1 MPAKH
6 ASGPFYLKKPAADRL
21 AELLGVPVSP
31 RTLEGWDIPYVV
43 VNGRVRYVEEVLEAA
58 AAARLAAAPRRTG
71 RVKRHPAA
79 SVEAAASV

>member
-43 VNGRVRYVEEVLEAA
+43 VAGCVT
-58 AAARLAAAPRRTG
+58 PRRSL
-71 RVKRHPAA
+71 RPPRRHGSPPPRGAQGA
-79 SVEAAASV
+79 SSVILPPL

>member
-6 ASGPFYLKKPAADRL
+6 PSGPFYLKKPAADRL

-31 RTLEGWDIPYVV
+31 RSLEGWDIPYTV
-43 VNGRVRYVEEVLEAA
+43 VNGRMRYAEETLSAA

-71 RVKRHPAA
+71 RVKRHPVAI
-79 SVEAAASV
+79 VEAATSV